1 MIGFTAEYDSGEI
14 TVDVWEITDAG
25 WFDVH
30 NLPELPP
37 KKSIARK
44 LIDWYIENRLA
55 KAGNISGIGS
65 AQDTEARKNHII

>member
-14 TVDVWEITDAG
+14 TVDGVEITDAG

-37 KKSIARK
+37 KMSIARE
-44 LIDWYIENRLA
+44 LIDWFIENRLA
-55 KAGNISGIGS
+55 KGGQYKRVS
-65 AQDTEARKNHII
+65 ALPRTQRQGKTI